1 MRFDRAILS
10 GLFLIS
16 LALAGCGPDV
26 NKVDVKLDPTQD
38 RALAVVRAYSQFLQ
52 ENNKPPHSEADLRP
66 ILEKSGNPDELL
78 TSARDG
84 QKFVIIYDLNLSEP
98 QTWQKDGTGIIG
110 YEAKGDGKTRVVM
123 QVARNAWAIPE
134 EQFKKATFPPGHEP
148 K

>member
-1 MRFDRAILS
+1 MRIDHPLCL
-10 GLFLIS
+10 GFL
-16 LALAGCGPDV
+16 LVLLTGCGPEV
-26 NKVDVKLDPTQD
+26 NKVEVKLDPTQE
-38 RALAVVRAYSQFLQ
+38 RALAVVHAYSDYLQ
-52 ENNKPPHSEADLRP
+52 EHHKPPHTEADLRP
-66 ILEKSGNPDELL
+66 ILEKKGNPDELL

-123 QVARNAWAIPE
+123 QVARNAWAMPV
-134 EQFKKATFPPGHEP
+134 EQFRAATFPPGHEL